1 MKNSRVQACKDLK
14 ENITGFL
21 PYVPGTV
28 LRLYNDKQENI
39 TLALIEVTVSWEIE
53 TGQQYYSSSAVRG
66 ETQRAM
72 GEPSRSI

>member
-1 MKNSRVQACKDLK
+1 MTSKK
-14 ENITGFL
+14 
-21 PYVPGTV
+21 
-28 LRLYNDKQENI
+28 NI

>member
-1 MKNSRVQACKDLK
+1 MC
-14 ENITGFL
+14 
-21 PYVPGTV
+21 
-28 LRLYNDKQENI
+28 QELCSGYTMTSKKNI